1 MAHETGMGSWSADD
15 PGREMCRRCGGTGR
29 EPTATDD
36 GLGVLG
42 LVLVSACCW
51 VCGYVVAVALSL

>member
-1 MAHETGMGSWSADD
+1 MAHESDASAWSYDEA
-15 PGREMCRRCGGTGR
+15 GREPCRRCGGTGR

-36 GLGVLG
+36 GLVVLG
-42 LVLVSACCW
+42 LLLLSCCCW